1 MQFALQNLTFGHR
14 GKPLLPPLTLTLES
28 GQLVALIGRNGSGK
42 STLLQTLAGLLP
54 SLTGQMRIKTSGRH
68 CPESTLHAGAHSIVG
83 KVQQSGVQPLCEES
97 SSGATTQ
104 EEWII
109 DFSSLSPAER
119 ARWVSIVL
127 PTTPEI
133 PPLTVLEVVQ
143 LGRLPHRHA
152 SLSQRDE
159 PAFVDIV
166 PHRHA
171 SLSQRDE
178 PTFVDSVL
186 HRHASLSQRDEPTF
200 VDSVLHR
207 HASLSQRD
215 EPTFVDSVLHRCG
228 IAHLASR
235 PMHALSDGQRQRVML
250 ARAVAQDTPIMLLDE
265 PTNFLDFQATQEV
278 FTLLHQLAHEEQK
291 LVIVATHHL
300 DWAKREADKTLEIR
314 H

>member
-1 MQFALQNLTFGHR
+1 MQFALRNLTFGHR

-54 SLTGQMRIKTSGRH
+54 SLAGQMMIKTSGRH
-68 CPESTLHAGAHSIVG
+68 CPESTLHADAHSIVG

-104 EEWII
+104 EEWNI

-127 PTTPEI
+127 PTTPEV

-143 LGRLPHRHA
+143 LGRL
-152 SLSQRDE
+152 
-159 PAFVDIV
+159 

-186 HRHASLSQRDEPTF
+186 HRHASLSQRDATTF
-200 VDSVLHR
+200 VDN
-207 HASLSQRD
+207 
-215 EPTFVDSVLHRCG
+215 VLHRCG

-278 FTLLHQLAHEEQK
+278 FQLLSHLAHEEKK

-314 H
+314 R

>member
-14 GKPLLPPLTLTLES
+14 GKPLLPPLTLTFES

-42 STLLQTLAGLLP
+42 STLLQTFAGLLP
-54 SLTGQMRIKTSGRH
+54 SLAGQMMIKSSGRH
-68 CPESTLHAGAHSIVG
+68 CPESTLHADAHSIVG

-127 PTTPEI
+127 PTTPEV

-152 SLSQRDE
+152 SLSQRD
-159 PAFVDIV
+159 AT
-166 PHRHA
+166 
-171 SLSQRDE
+171 
-178 PTFVDSVL
+178 TFVDSVL
-186 HRHASLSQRDEPTF
+186 HRHASLSQRDATAF
-200 VDSVLHR
+200 VG
-207 HASLSQRD
+207 
-215 EPTFVDSVLHRCG
+215 SVLHRCG

-250 ARAVAQDTPIMLLDE
+250 ARAVAQDTPILLLDE

-278 FTLLHQLAHEEQK
+278 FQLLSQLAHEEQK

-314 H
+314 C

>member
-1 MQFALQNLTFGHR
+1 MQFALRNLTFGHR
-14 GKPLLPPLTLTLES
+14 GKSLLPPLTLTFES

-54 SLTGQMRIKTSGRH
+54 SLAGQMMIKTSGRH

-104 EEWII
+104 EEWVI

-159 PAFVDIV
+159 P
-166 PHRHA
+166 
-171 SLSQRDE
+171 
-178 PTFVDSVL
+178 TFVDSVL
-186 HRHASLSQRDEPTF
+186 HRHASLTQRDAT
-200 VDSVLHR
+200 
-207 HASLSQRD
+207 
-215 EPTFVDSVLHRCG
+215 TFVDSVLHRCG

-250 ARAVAQDTPIMLLDE
+250 ARALAQDTPIMLLDE

-278 FTLLHQLAHEEQK
+278 FQLLHQLAHEEQK

-314 H
+314 R

>member
-1 MQFALQNLTFGHR
+1 MQFALRNLTFGHR

-54 SLTGQMRIKTSGRH
+54 SLAGQMMIKTSGRH
-68 CPESTLHAGAHSIVG
+68 CPEPTLHADAHSIVG

-104 EEWII
+104 EQWII

-127 PTTPEI
+127 PTTPEV

-152 SLSQRDE
+152 SLSQRD
-159 PAFVDIV
+159 AT
-166 PHRHA
+166 
-171 SLSQRDE
+171 
-178 PTFVDSVL
+178 TFVDSVL
-186 HRHASLSQRDEPTF
+186 HH
-200 VDSVLHR
+200 

-278 FTLLHQLAHEEQK
+278 FQLLSHLAHEEQK

-300 DWAKREADKTLEIR
+300 EWAKREADKTLEIR
-314 H
+314 C

>member
-54 SLTGQMRIKTSGRH
+54 SLAGQMMIKPSGRH
-68 CPESTLHAGAHSIVG
+68 CPESTLHADAHSIVG
-83 KVQQSGVQPLCEES
+83 KIQQSGVQPLCEES

-127 PTTPEI
+127 PTTPEV

-159 PAFVDIV
+159 PAFVD
-166 PHRHA
+166 
-171 SLSQRDE
+171 
-178 PTFVDSVL
+178 SVL
-186 HRHASLSQRDEPTF
+186 HRHASLSQRDEP
-200 VDSVLHR
+200 
-207 HASLSQRD
+207 A
-215 EPTFVDSVLHRCG
+215 FVDSVLHRCG

-278 FTLLHQLAHEEQK
+278 FALLHQLAHEEQK
-291 LVIVATHHL
+291 LIIVATHHL
-300 DWAKREADKTLEIR
+300 DWAQHHAHPVLQL
-314 H
+314 

>member
-68 CPESTLHAGAHSIVG
+68 CPEPTLHAGAHSIVG

-104 EEWII
+104 EEWIL

-159 PAFVDIV
+159 TA
-166 PHRHA
+166 
-171 SLSQRDE
+171 
-178 PTFVDSVL
+178 
-186 HRHASLSQRDEPTF
+186 F

-278 FTLLHQLAHEEQK
+278 FQLLHQLAHEEQK

-300 DWAKREADKTLEIR
+300 DWAQR
-314 H
+314 HAHPVLQL

>member
-1 MQFALQNLTFGHR
+1 MQFALRNLTFGHR
-14 GKPLLPPLTLTLES
+14 GKPLLPPLTLTFES

-54 SLTGQMRIKTSGRH
+54 SLAGQMMIKSSGRH
-68 CPESTLHAGAHSIVG
+68 CPESTLHADAHSIVG

-104 EEWII
+104 EEWNI

-119 ARWVSIVL
+119 ARWVSIIL

-159 PAFVDIV
+159 PAFVD
-166 PHRHA
+166 
-171 SLSQRDE
+171 
-178 PTFVDSVL
+178 SVL
-186 HRHASLSQRDEPTF
+186 HRHASLAQRDEP
-200 VDSVLHR
+200 
-207 HASLSQRD
+207 A
-215 EPTFVDSVLHRCG
+215 FVDSVLHRCG

-250 ARAVAQDTPIMLLDE
+250 ARAVAQDTPILLLDE
-265 PTNFLDFQATQEV
+265 PTNFLDFQATEEV
-278 FTLLHQLAHEEQK
+278 FQLLHQLAHEEQK

-300 DWAKREADKTLEIR
+300 DWAQHHTHPVLQL
-314 H
+314 

>member
-54 SLTGQMRIKTSGRH
+54 SLAGQMMIKTSGRH
-68 CPESTLHAGAHSIVG
+68 CPESTLHADAHSIVG
-83 KVQQSGVQPLCEES
+83 KVQQSGGQPLCEES

-104 EEWII
+104 EEWNI

-152 SLSQRDE
+152 SLSQRD
-159 PAFVDIV
+159 AT
-166 PHRHA
+166 
-171 SLSQRDE
+171 
-178 PTFVDSVL
+178 TFVDSVL
-186 HRHASLSQRDEPTF
+186 HRHASLAQRDATTF
-200 VDSVLHR
+200 VDN
-207 HASLSQRD
+207 
-215 EPTFVDSVLHRCG
+215 VLHRCG

-250 ARAVAQDTPIMLLDE
+250 ARTVAQDTPIMLLDE

-278 FTLLHQLAHEEQK
+278 FQLLHQLAHEEQK

-300 DWAKREADKTLEIR
+300 DWAKREADKTLDVR
-314 H
+314 R

>member
-1 MQFALQNLTFGHR
+1 MQFALRNLTFGHR

-54 SLTGQMRIKTSGRH
+54 SLAGQMMIKTSGRH
-68 CPESTLHAGAHSIVG
+68 CPESTLHADAHSIVG
-83 KVQQSGVQPLCEES
+83 KVQQSGGQPLCEES

-104 EEWII
+104 EEWNI

-127 PTTPEI
+127 PTTPEV

-152 SLSQRDE
+152 FLSQRDE
-159 PAFVDIV
+159 PA
-166 PHRHA
+166 
-171 SLSQRDE
+171 
-178 PTFVDSVL
+178 FVDSVL
-186 HRHASLSQRDEPTF
+186 HRHASLSQRDAT
-200 VDSVLHR
+200 
-207 HASLSQRD
+207 
-215 EPTFVDSVLHRCG
+215 TFVDSVLHRCG

-235 PMHALSDGQRQRVML
+235 PMYTLSDGQRQRVML

-278 FTLLHQLAHEEQK
+278 FQLLHQLAHEEQK

-314 H
+314 R

>member
-1 MQFALQNLTFGHR
+1 MQFALRNLTFGHR

-54 SLTGQMRIKTSGRH
+54 SLAGQMMIKTSGRH
-68 CPESTLHAGAHSIVG
+68 CPESTLHADAHSIVG
-83 KVQQSGVQPLCEES
+83 KVQQSGVQPLYEES

-104 EEWII
+104 EEWNI

-127 PTTPEI
+127 PTTPEV

-143 LGRLPHRHA
+143 LGRL
-152 SLSQRDE
+152 
-159 PAFVDIV
+159 

-186 HRHASLSQRDEPTF
+186 HRHASLSQRDAT
-200 VDSVLHR
+200 
-207 HASLSQRD
+207 
-215 EPTFVDSVLHRCG
+215 TFVDSVLHRCG

-278 FTLLHQLAHEEQK
+278 FQLLSHLAHEEQK

-300 DWAKREADKTLEIR
+300 DWAKRESDKTLEIR
-314 H
+314 C

>member
-14 GKPLLPPLTLTLES
+14 GKSLLPPLTLTLES

-54 SLTGQMRIKTSGRH
+54 SLAGQMMIKSSGRH
-68 CPESTLHAGAHSIVG
+68 CPESTLHADAHSIVG

-127 PTTPEI
+127 PTTPEV

-159 PAFVDIV
+159 PAFVD
-166 PHRHA
+166 
-171 SLSQRDE
+171 
-178 PTFVDSVL
+178 SVL
-186 HRHASLSQRDEPTF
+186 HRHASLAQRDATTF
-200 VDSVLHR
+200 VDN
-207 HASLSQRD
+207 
-215 EPTFVDSVLHRCG
+215 VLHRCG

-235 PMHALSDGQRQRVML
+235 PMHALSDGQRQRMML

-278 FTLLHQLAHEEQK
+278 FQLLHQLAHEEQK

-300 DWAKREADKTLEIR
+300 DWAQHHAHPVLQL
-314 H
+314 

>member
-54 SLTGQMRIKTSGRH
+54 SLAGQMMIKSSGRH
-68 CPESTLHAGAHSIVG
+68 CPESTLHADAHSIVG

-104 EEWII
+104 EEWVI

-127 PTTPEI
+127 PTTPEV

-159 PAFVDIV
+159 PAFVD
-166 PHRHA
+166 
-171 SLSQRDE
+171 
-178 PTFVDSVL
+178 SVL
-186 HRHASLSQRDEPTF
+186 HRHASLSQIDEIAF
-200 VDSVLHR
+200 VDN
-207 HASLSQRD
+207 
-215 EPTFVDSVLHRCG
+215 VLHRCG

-278 FTLLHQLAHEEQK
+278 FQLLHQLAHEEQK

-314 H
+314 C

>member
-1 MQFALQNLTFGHR
+1 MQFALRNLTFGHR
-14 GKPLLPPLTLTLES
+14 GKPFLPPLTLTLES

-54 SLTGQMRIKTSGRH
+54 SLAGQMMIKTSGRH
-68 CPESTLHAGAHSIVG
+68 SPEPTLHADAHSIVG

-97 SSGATTQ
+97 SSGVTTQ
-104 EEWII
+104 EEWNI

-127 PTTPEI
+127 PTTPEV

-152 SLSQRDE
+152 FLSQRDE
-159 PAFVDIV
+159 PA
-166 PHRHA
+166 
-171 SLSQRDE
+171 
-178 PTFVDSVL
+178 FVDSVL
-186 HRHASLSQRDEPTF
+186 HRHASLSQRDAT
-200 VDSVLHR
+200 
-207 HASLSQRD
+207 
-215 EPTFVDSVLHRCG
+215 TFVDSVLHRCG

-235 PMHALSDGQRQRVML
+235 PMHALSEGQRQRVML

-278 FTLLHQLAHEEQK
+278 FQLLSHLAHEEQK

-300 DWAKREADKTLEIR
+300 DWAKREADKTLDVR
-314 H
+314 N

>member
-54 SLTGQMRIKTSGRH
+54 SLAGQMMIKTSGRH
-68 CPESTLHAGAHSIVG
+68 SPEPTLHADAHSIVG

-97 SSGATTQ
+97 SSGVTTQ
-104 EEWII
+104 EEWNI

-127 PTTPEI
+127 PTTPEV

-152 SLSQRDE
+152 FLSQRDE
-159 PAFVDIV
+159 PA
-166 PHRHA
+166 
-171 SLSQRDE
+171 
-178 PTFVDSVL
+178 FVDSVL
-186 HRHASLSQRDEPTF
+186 HRHASLSQRDAT
-200 VDSVLHR
+200 
-207 HASLSQRD
+207 
-215 EPTFVDSVLHRCG
+215 TFVDSVLHRCG

-278 FTLLHQLAHEEQK
+278 FQLLSHLAHEEQK

-314 H
+314 R

>member
-54 SLTGQMRIKTSGRH
+54 SLAGQMMIKTSGRH
-68 CPESTLHAGAHSIVG
+68 CPESTLHADAHSIVG
-83 KVQQSGVQPLCEES
+83 KVQQSGGQPLCEES

-104 EEWII
+104 EEWNI

-127 PTTPEI
+127 PTTPEV

-143 LGRLPHRHA
+143 LGRL
-152 SLSQRDE
+152 
-159 PAFVDIV
+159 

-186 HRHASLSQRDEPTF
+186 HRHASLSQRDATTF
-200 VDSVLHR
+200 VDN
-207 HASLSQRD
+207 
-215 EPTFVDSVLHRCG
+215 VLHRCG

-278 FTLLHQLAHEEQK
+278 FTLLSHLAHEEQK

-314 H
+314 R

>member
-1 MQFALQNLTFGHR
+1 MQFALRNLTFGHR

-42 STLLQTLAGLLP
+42 STLLQTLAGLRP
-54 SLTGQMRIKTSGRH
+54 PISGQMMIKTSGRH
-68 CPESTLHAGAHSIVG
+68 SPESTLHAGAHSIVG

-127 PTTPEI
+127 PTTPEV
-133 PPLTVLEVVQ
+133 PPLTVQEVVQ

-159 PAFVDIV
+159 TA
-166 PHRHA
+166 
-171 SLSQRDE
+171 
-178 PTFVDSVL
+178 
-186 HRHASLSQRDEPTF
+186 F

-250 ARAVAQDTPIMLLDE
+250 ARALAQDTPILLLDE

-314 H
+314 C

>member
-1 MQFALQNLTFGHR
+1 MQFALRNLTFGHR

-54 SLTGQMRIKTSGRH
+54 SLAGQMMIKTSGRH
-68 CPESTLHAGAHSIVG
+68 CPESTLHADAHSIVG
-83 KVQQSGVQPLCEES
+83 KVQQSGGQPLCEES

-159 PAFVDIV
+159 PAFVDG
-166 PHRHA
+166 
-171 SLSQRDE
+171 
-178 PTFVDSVL
+178 VL
-186 HRHASLSQRDEPTF
+186 HRHASLSQRDEP
-200 VDSVLHR
+200 
-207 HASLSQRD
+207 A
-215 EPTFVDSVLHRCG
+215 FVDSVLHRCG

-250 ARAVAQDTPIMLLDE
+250 ARAVAQDTPILLLDE

-278 FTLLHQLAHEEQK
+278 FALLHQLAHEEQK

-300 DWAKREADKTLEIR
+300 DWAKRESDKTLEIR
-314 H
+314 C

>member
-1 MQFALQNLTFGHR
+1 MQFALRNLTFGHR

-54 SLTGQMRIKTSGRH
+54 SLAGQMMIKTSGRH
-68 CPESTLHAGAHSIVG
+68 CPESTLHADAHSIVG
-83 KVQQSGVQPLCEES
+83 KVQQSGVQPLYEES

-104 EEWII
+104 EEWNI

-127 PTTPEI
+127 PTTPEV

-143 LGRLPHRHA
+143 LGRL
-152 SLSQRDE
+152 
-159 PAFVDIV
+159 

-186 HRHASLSQRDEPTF
+186 HRHASLSQRDAT
-200 VDSVLHR
+200 
-207 HASLSQRD
+207 
-215 EPTFVDSVLHRCG
+215 TFVDSVLHRCG

-250 ARAVAQDTPIMLLDE
+250 ARAVAQDTPILLLDE

-278 FTLLHQLAHEEQK
+278 FQLLSHLAHEEQK

-300 DWAKREADKTLEIR
+300 DWAKRESDKTLEIR
-314 H
+314 C

>member
-1 MQFALQNLTFGHR
+1 MQFALRNLTFGHR

-54 SLTGQMRIKTSGRH
+54 SLAGQMMIKSSGRH
-68 CPESTLHAGAHSIVG
+68 CPEPTLHAGAHSIVG

-104 EEWII
+104 EEWNI

-119 ARWVSIVL
+119 ARWVSIIL

-159 PAFVDIV
+159 P
-166 PHRHA
+166 
-171 SLSQRDE
+171 
-178 PTFVDSVL
+178 TFVDSVL
-186 HRHASLSQRDEPTF
+186 HRHASLSQRDATTF
-200 VDSVLHR
+200 VDN
-207 HASLSQRD
+207 
-215 EPTFVDSVLHRCG
+215 VLHRCG

-278 FTLLHQLAHEEQK
+278 FQLLSHLAHEEQK

-300 DWAKREADKTLEIR
+300 DWAQHHAHPVLQL
-314 H
+314 

>member
-1 MQFALQNLTFGHR
+1 MQFALRNLTFGHR

-54 SLTGQMRIKTSGRH
+54 SLAGQMMIKTSGRH
-68 CPESTLHAGAHSIVG
+68 SPEPTLHADAHSIVG

-97 SSGATTQ
+97 SSGVTTQ
-104 EEWII
+104 EEWNI

-127 PTTPEI
+127 PTTPEV

-152 SLSQRDE
+152 SLSQRD
-159 PAFVDIV
+159 AT
-166 PHRHA
+166 
-171 SLSQRDE
+171 
-178 PTFVDSVL
+178 TFVDSVL
-186 HRHASLSQRDEPTF
+186 HH
-200 VDSVLHR
+200 

-278 FTLLHQLAHEEQK
+278 FQLLSHLAHEEKK

-300 DWAKREADKTLEIR
+300 DWAQHHAHPVLQL
-314 H
+314 

>member
-54 SLTGQMRIKTSGRH
+54 SLAGQMMIKTSGRH
-68 CPESTLHAGAHSIVG
+68 CPESTLHADVHSIVG

-127 PTTPEI
+127 PTTPEV
-133 PPLTVLEVVQ
+133 PPLTVQEVVQ
-143 LGRLPHRHA
+143 LGRLPHHHA

-159 PAFVDIV
+159 PAFVDNV

-171 SLSQRDE
+171 SLAQRDE
-178 PTFVDSVL
+178 P
-186 HRHASLSQRDEPTF
+186 A
-200 VDSVLHR
+200 
-207 HASLSQRD
+207 
-215 EPTFVDSVLHRCG
+215 FVDSVLHRCG

-278 FTLLHQLAHEEQK
+278 FQLLHQLAHEEQK

-314 H
+314 C

>member
-1 MQFALQNLTFGHR
+1 MQFALRNLTFGHR
-14 GKPLLPPLTLTLES
+14 GNPLLPPLTLTLES

-54 SLTGQMRIKTSGRH
+54 SLAGQMMIKTSGRH
-68 CPESTLHAGAHSIVG
+68 CPESTLHADAHSIVG

-104 EEWII
+104 EEWNI

-127 PTTPEI
+127 PTTPEV

-143 LGRLPHRHA
+143 LGRL
-152 SLSQRDE
+152 
-159 PAFVDIV
+159 

-186 HRHASLSQRDEPTF
+186 HRHASLSQRDATTF
-200 VDSVLHR
+200 VDN
-207 HASLSQRD
+207 
-215 EPTFVDSVLHRCG
+215 VLHRCG

-278 FTLLHQLAHEEQK
+278 FALLHQLAHEEQK
-291 LVIVATHHL
+291 LIIVATHHL
-300 DWAKREADKTLEIR
+300 DWAQHHAHPVLQL
-314 H
+314 

>member
-1 MQFALQNLTFGHR
+1 MQFALRNLTFGHR

-54 SLTGQMRIKTSGRH
+54 SLAGQMMIKTSGRH
-68 CPESTLHAGAHSIVG
+68 CPESTLHADAHSIVG

-119 ARWVSIVL
+119 AQWVSIVL
-127 PTTPEI
+127 PTTPEV

-152 SLSQRDE
+152 SLSQRD
-159 PAFVDIV
+159 AT
-166 PHRHA
+166 
-171 SLSQRDE
+171 
-178 PTFVDSVL
+178 TFVDSVL
-186 HRHASLSQRDEPTF
+186 HRHASLSQRDAT
-200 VDSVLHR
+200 
-207 HASLSQRD
+207 A
-215 EPTFVDSVLHRCG
+215 FVDSVLHRCG

-278 FTLLHQLAHEEQK
+278 FQLLHQLAHEEQK

-300 DWAKREADKTLEIR
+300 DWAKREADKTLDVR
-314 H
+314 G

>member
-54 SLTGQMRIKTSGRH
+54 SLAGQMMIKTSGRH
-68 CPESTLHAGAHSIVG
+68 CPESTLHADAHSIVG
-83 KVQQSGVQPLCEES
+83 KVQQSGGQPLCEES

-104 EEWII
+104 EEWNI

-152 SLSQRDE
+152 SLSQRD
-159 PAFVDIV
+159 AT
-166 PHRHA
+166 
-171 SLSQRDE
+171 
-178 PTFVDSVL
+178 TFVDSVL
-186 HRHASLSQRDEPTF
+186 HRHASLAQRDATTF
-200 VDSVLHR
+200 VDN
-207 HASLSQRD
+207 
-215 EPTFVDSVLHRCG
+215 VLHRCG

-250 ARAVAQDTPIMLLDE
+250 ARAVAQDTPILLLDE

-278 FTLLHQLAHEEQK
+278 FQLLSHLAHEEQK

-300 DWAKREADKTLEIR
+300 DWAKRESDKTLEIR
-314 H
+314 C

>member
-14 GKPLLPPLTLTLES
+14 GNPLLPPLTLTLES

-54 SLTGQMRIKTSGRH
+54 SLAGQMMIKTSGRH
-68 CPESTLHAGAHSIVG
+68 CPESTLHADAHSIVG

-104 EEWII
+104 EEWNI

-127 PTTPEI
+127 PTTPEV

-159 PAFVDIV
+159 TTFVDSV

-171 SLSQRDE
+171 SLAQRDA
-178 PTFVDSVL
+178 TV
-186 HRHASLSQRDEPTF
+186 
-200 VDSVLHR
+200 
-207 HASLSQRD
+207 
-215 EPTFVDSVLHRCG
+215 FVDSVLHRCG

-235 PMHALSDGQRQRVML
+235 SMHALSDGQRQRVML

-278 FTLLHQLAHEEQK
+278 FQLLSHLAHEEQK

-300 DWAKREADKTLEIR
+300 DWAKREADKTLDVR
-314 H
+314 R

>member
-1 MQFALQNLTFGHR
+1 MQFALRNLTFGHR

-54 SLTGQMRIKTSGRH
+54 SLAGQMMIKSSGRH
-68 CPESTLHAGAHSIVG
+68 CSESTLHADAHSIVG

-127 PTTPEI
+127 PTTPEV

-159 PAFVDIV
+159 P
-166 PHRHA
+166 
-171 SLSQRDE
+171 
-178 PTFVDSVL
+178 TFVDSML
-186 HRHASLSQRDEPTF
+186 HRHASLSQRDEP
-200 VDSVLHR
+200 
-207 HASLSQRD
+207 A
-215 EPTFVDSVLHRCG
+215 FVDSVLHRCG

-250 ARAVAQDTPIMLLDE
+250 ARAVAQDTPLMLLDE

-278 FTLLHQLAHEEQK
+278 FQLLSHLAHEEKK

-300 DWAKREADKTLEIR
+300 DWAQHHAHPVLQL
-314 H
+314 

>member
-1 MQFALQNLTFGHR
+1 MQFALRNLTFGHR

-54 SLTGQMRIKTSGRH
+54 SLAGQMMIKSSGRH
-68 CPESTLHAGAHSIVG
+68 CSESTLHADAHSIVG
-83 KVQQSGVQPLCEES
+83 KVQQSEGQPLCEES

-104 EEWII
+104 EEWVI

-127 PTTPEI
+127 PTTPEV

-159 PAFVDIV
+159 TA
-166 PHRHA
+166 
-171 SLSQRDE
+171 
-178 PTFVDSVL
+178 FVDSVL
-186 HRHASLSQRDEPTF
+186 HRHASLSQRDAT
-200 VDSVLHR
+200 V
-207 HASLSQRD
+207 
-215 EPTFVDSVLHRCG
+215 FVDSVLHRCG

-235 PMHALSDGQRQRVML
+235 PMYALSDGQRQRVML

-278 FTLLHQLAHEEQK
+278 FQLLHQLAHEEQK

-314 H
+314 C

>member
-14 GKPLLPPLTLTLES
+14 GKPLLPPLTLTFES

-54 SLTGQMRIKTSGRH
+54 SLAGQMMIKTSGRH
-68 CPESTLHAGAHSIVG
+68 CPESTLHADAHSIVG

-127 PTTPEI
+127 PTTPEV

-152 SLSQRDE
+152 SLSQRD
-159 PAFVDIV
+159 AT
-166 PHRHA
+166 
-171 SLSQRDE
+171 
-178 PTFVDSVL
+178 TFVDG
-186 HRHASLSQRDEPTF
+186 
-200 VDSVLHR
+200 VLHR

-235 PMHALSDGQRQRVML
+235 SMHALSDGQRQRVML
-250 ARAVAQDTPIMLLDE
+250 ARAVAQDTPILLLDE

-278 FTLLHQLAHEEQK
+278 FQLLSQLAHEEQK
-291 LVIVATHHL
+291 LIIVATHHL

-314 H
+314 R

>member
-1 MQFALQNLTFGHR
+1 MQFALRNLTFGHR

-54 SLTGQMRIKTSGRH
+54 SLAGQMMIKTSGRH
-68 CPESTLHAGAHSIVG
+68 CSESTLHADAHSIVG

-127 PTTPEI
+127 PTTPEV

-152 SLSQRDE
+152 SLSQRD
-159 PAFVDIV
+159 AT
-166 PHRHA
+166 
-171 SLSQRDE
+171 
-178 PTFVDSVL
+178 TFVDSVL
-186 HRHASLSQRDEPTF
+186 HRHASLSQRDAT
-200 VDSVLHR
+200 
-207 HASLSQRD
+207 A
-215 EPTFVDSVLHRCG
+215 FVDSVLHRCG

-250 ARAVAQDTPIMLLDE
+250 ARAVAQDTPLMLLDE

-278 FTLLHQLAHEEQK
+278 FQLLSHLAHEEKK

-300 DWAKREADKTLEIR
+300 DWAQHHAHPVLQL
-314 H
+314 

>member
-54 SLTGQMRIKTSGRH
+54 SLAGQMMIKTSGRH
-68 CPESTLHAGAHSIVG
+68 CPESTLHADAHSIVG
-83 KVQQSGVQPLCEES
+83 KVQQSGGQPLCEES

-104 EEWII
+104 EEWNI

-152 SLSQRDE
+152 SLSQRD
-159 PAFVDIV
+159 AT
-166 PHRHA
+166 
-171 SLSQRDE
+171 
-178 PTFVDSVL
+178 TFVDSVL
-186 HRHASLSQRDEPTF
+186 HRHASLAQRDATTF
-200 VDSVLHR
+200 VDN
-207 HASLSQRD
+207 
-215 EPTFVDSVLHRCG
+215 VLHRCG

-278 FTLLHQLAHEEQK
+278 FQLLHQLAHEEQK

-300 DWAKREADKTLEIR
+300 DWAQHHAHPVLQL
-314 H
+314 

>member
-54 SLTGQMRIKTSGRH
+54 SLAGQMMIKTSGRH
-68 CPESTLHAGAHSIVG
+68 CPESTLHTGAHSIVG

-127 PTTPEI
+127 PTTPEV

-152 SLSQRDE
+152 SLSQRD
-159 PAFVDIV
+159 AT
-166 PHRHA
+166 
-171 SLSQRDE
+171 
-178 PTFVDSVL
+178 TFVDSVL
-186 HRHASLSQRDEPTF
+186 HRHASLSQRDAT
-200 VDSVLHR
+200 
-207 HASLSQRD
+207 A
-215 EPTFVDSVLHRCG
+215 FVDSVLHRCG

-250 ARAVAQDTPIMLLDE
+250 ARAVVQDTPIMLLDE

-278 FTLLHQLAHEEQK
+278 FQLLSQLAHEEQK
-291 LVIVATHHL
+291 LIIVATHHL

-314 H
+314 R

>member
-54 SLTGQMRIKTSGRH
+54 SLAGQMMIKTSGRH

-127 PTTPEI
+127 PTTPEV

-152 SLSQRDE
+152 SLSQRD
-159 PAFVDIV
+159 AT
-166 PHRHA
+166 
-171 SLSQRDE
+171 
-178 PTFVDSVL
+178 TFVDSVL
-186 HRHASLSQRDEPTF
+186 HRHASLSQRDAT
-200 VDSVLHR
+200 
-207 HASLSQRD
+207 A
-215 EPTFVDSVLHRCG
+215 FVDSVLHRCG

-278 FTLLHQLAHEEQK
+278 FQLLHQLAHEEQK

-314 H
+314 R

>member
-1 MQFALQNLTFGHR
+1 MQFALRNLTFGHR

-54 SLTGQMRIKTSGRH
+54 SLAGQMMIKTSGRH
-68 CPESTLHAGAHSIVG
+68 CPESTLHADAHSIVG

-104 EEWII
+104 EQWII

-143 LGRLPHRHA
+143 LGRLPHRHV
-152 SLSQRDE
+152 SL
-159 PAFVDIV
+159 A
-166 PHRHA
+166 
-171 SLSQRDE
+171 QRDE
-178 PTFVDSVL
+178 PTFVDGVL
-186 HRHASLSQRDEPTF
+186 HRHASLSQRDAT
-200 VDSVLHR
+200 V
-207 HASLSQRD
+207 
-215 EPTFVDSVLHRCG
+215 FVDSVLHRCG

-278 FTLLHQLAHEEQK
+278 FQLLHQLAHEEQK

-314 H
+314 R

>member
-54 SLTGQMRIKTSGRH
+54 SLAGQMMIKTSGRH
-68 CPESTLHAGAHSIVG
+68 CPESTLHADAHSIVG

-104 EEWII
+104 EEWNI

-127 PTTPEI
+127 PTTPEV

-152 SLSQRDE
+152 SLSQRD
-159 PAFVDIV
+159 AT
-166 PHRHA
+166 
-171 SLSQRDE
+171 
-178 PTFVDSVL
+178 TFVDSVL
-186 HRHASLSQRDEPTF
+186 HH
-200 VDSVLHR
+200 

-278 FTLLHQLAHEEQK
+278 FQLLSHLAHEEQK

-300 DWAKREADKTLEIR
+300 EWAKREADKTLEIR
-314 H
+314 C

>member
-1 MQFALQNLTFGHR
+1 MQFALRNLTFGHR

-54 SLTGQMRIKTSGRH
+54 SLAGQMMIKTSGRH

-127 PTTPEI
+127 PTTPEV
-133 PPLTVLEVVQ
+133 PPLTVQEVVQ

-159 PAFVDIV
+159 PAFVDGV
-166 PHRHA
+166 QHRHA
-171 SLSQRDE
+171 SLSQRDA
-178 PTFVDSVL
+178 TVFVDN
-186 HRHASLSQRDEPTF
+186 
-200 VDSVLHR
+200 
-207 HASLSQRD
+207 
-215 EPTFVDSVLHRCG
+215 VLHRCG

-278 FTLLHQLAHEEQK
+278 FTLLSHLAHEEQK

-300 DWAKREADKTLEIR
+300 DWAQHHAHPVLQL
-314 H
+314 

>member
-1 MQFALQNLTFGHR
+1 MQFALRNLTFGHR

-54 SLTGQMRIKTSGRH
+54 SLAGQMMIKTSGRH
-68 CPESTLHAGAHSIVG
+68 CPESTLHADAHSIVG
-83 KVQQSGVQPLCEES
+83 KVQQIGVQPLCEES

-127 PTTPEI
+127 PTTPEV

-152 SLSQRDE
+152 SLSQRD
-159 PAFVDIV
+159 AT
-166 PHRHA
+166 
-171 SLSQRDE
+171 
-178 PTFVDSVL
+178 TFVDSVL
-186 HRHASLSQRDEPTF
+186 HRHASLSQRDAT
-200 VDSVLHR
+200 
-207 HASLSQRD
+207 A
-215 EPTFVDSVLHRCG
+215 FVDSVLHRCG

-278 FTLLHQLAHEEQK
+278 FQLLSHLAHEEQK
-291 LVIVATHHL
+291 LIIVATHHL
-300 DWAKREADKTLEIR
+300 DWAKRESDKTLEIR
-314 H
+314 C

>member
-1 MQFALQNLTFGHR
+1 MQFALRNLTFGHR

-54 SLTGQMRIKTSGRH
+54 SLAGQMMIKTSGRH
-68 CPESTLHAGAHSIVG
+68 CPEPTLHADAHSIVG

-104 EEWII
+104 EQWII

-127 PTTPEI
+127 PTTPEV

-152 SLSQRDE
+152 SLSQRD
-159 PAFVDIV
+159 AT
-166 PHRHA
+166 
-171 SLSQRDE
+171 
-178 PTFVDSVL
+178 TFVDSVL
-186 HRHASLSQRDEPTF
+186 HH
-200 VDSVLHR
+200 

-250 ARAVAQDTPIMLLDE
+250 ARAVAQDTPLMLLDE

-278 FTLLHQLAHEEQK
+278 FQLLSHLAHEEKK

-300 DWAKREADKTLEIR
+300 DWAQHHAHPVLQL
-314 H
+314 